1 MTLSNKEIEVLRV
14 LASRYM
20 EIAGLKVHSEKV
32 ALWKAINRGK
42 MQRPMVCIDQLPYN
56 ELNNNGDFSCQISDP
71 YWRNVEFTLRNSI
84 YTWNHFAVDMV
95 VEPYITIPK
104 VIHNS
109 GYGIATDTHTLAL
122 EEDTTARSVH
132 YDNVLKDFEDIEK
145 IKDME
150 VTLDVDQTSL
160 RFEEAK
166 EIFKGVAPIVQGH
179 GIGFSL
185 SGWDRLNEYM
195 GLETLLMDMYDRPE
209 FLHACIERVTEATI
223 AGIVAADKLQVHDDI
238 ANLCHCSY
246 TYTDEL
252 LPDFGAGKG
261 PTSQNSW
268 AFGLAQLFTTVSPDF
283 FNEFEMPYITRM
295 AKHFGMIYYGCCDRM
310 DDRLEFVKKIPNVKK
325 VSCSPWSDRNN
336 FAANI
341 GPDLIMSSKPSP
353 AFIASESVNWDVVKD
368 DLKATIYAAK
378 SNGVNLEFIL
388 KDISTVHHQPERITK
403 WAEIAMQLVE
413 NY

>member
-1 MTLSNKEIEVLRV
+1 M
-14 LASRYM
+14 
-20 EIAGLKVHSEKV
+20 
-32 ALWKAINRGK
+32 
-42 MQRPMVCIDQLPYN
+42 
-56 ELNNNGDFSCQISDP
+56 
-71 YWRNVEFTLRNSI
+71 
-84 YTWNHFAVDMV
+84 
-95 VEPYITIPK
+95 
-104 VIHNS
+104 
-109 GYGIATDTHTLAL
+109 
-122 EEDTTARSVH
+122 
-132 YDNVLKDFEDIEK
+132 
-145 IKDME
+145 
-150 VTLDVDQTSL
+150 
-160 RFEEAK
+160 
-166 EIFKGVAPIVQGH
+166 
-179 GIGFSL
+179 
-185 SGWDRLNEYM
+185 
-195 GLETLLMDMYDRPE
+195 
-209 FLHACIERVTEATI
+209 
-223 AGIVAADKLQVHDDI
+223 
-238 ANLCHCSY
+238 
-246 TYTDEL
+246 